1 MPNLISYS
9 VSLRPILKKKLV
21 VRSNQTGTKA
31 DIEEAMRIS
40 ASGSVTSK
48 IVMMSLS
55 KIDTALN
62 RVKEGGVLGKI
73 ILDLSS
79 E

>member
-1 MPNLISYS
+1 MPNHISYS

-55 KIDTALN
+55 NIDTALN